1 MKGLDKPIKN
11 IKKIQPSKK
20 EIENMLEYMER

>member
-1 MKGLDKPIKN
+1 MSGLDKPIKN
-11 IKKIQPSKK
+11 IKKIQASKK